1 MHNSI
6 IPMGM
11 DRLDPPDNR
20 LHDPVASHLGYLLRR
35 ASAAV
40 MAALGARLA
49 AIGMRPVEGTILI
62 LVGANPGCI
71 QSDVG
76 RMLGIKRA
84 NMVPLIAALAN
95 KGLIDKSPVDG
106 RSLALSLTAAG
117 EAARARVEAIM
128 AAQEAQVERMLAG
141 QDVLLL
147 RQALCRIV
155 DGDEIGAT

>member
-11 DRLDPPDNR
+11 DRPALPDHC
-20 LHDPVASHLGYLLRR
+20 LHDPVATHLGYLLRR

-49 AIGMRPVEGTILI
+49 QIGLRPVEGTILI
-62 LVGANPGCI
+62 LVGANAGCI

-95 KGLIDKSPVDG
+95 RGLLDKSPVDG

-117 EAARARVEAIM
+117 EAARAQVAAIM

-147 RQALCRIV
+147 RQSLCRIV
-155 DGDEIGAT
+155 EGDEIGAA